1 MFTAR
6 LADGRTLTWWARGV
20 LRGPAELVARLEE
33 AVAWAELIAGGMV
46 VPLDRM
52 VGPPMRA
59 TLDTDAGALAVM
71 LATLGPELE
80 LAGEVPRLALHP
92 PAPPGAIR

>member
-6 LADGRTLTWWARGV
+6 TKDGALLEWRAPGEV
-20 LRGPAELVARLEE
+20 AGPRALVAALEE
-33 AVAWAELIAGGMV
+33 AVSWAALRTGGMV

-59 TLDTDAGALAVM
+59 TLETDAGALAVM
-71 LATLGPELE
+71 LSVFGPELE
-80 LAGEVPRLALHP
+80 LAGEVPRLELHP
-92 PAPPGAIR
+92 PAPPGAVR